1 MFNEQLFV
9 ESIWATGLAS
19 FVFACIVIAVMILVE
34 RIIK

>member
-19 FVFACIVIAVMILVE
+19 VVFACIIIAVMILVE
-34 RIIK
+34 RIIR